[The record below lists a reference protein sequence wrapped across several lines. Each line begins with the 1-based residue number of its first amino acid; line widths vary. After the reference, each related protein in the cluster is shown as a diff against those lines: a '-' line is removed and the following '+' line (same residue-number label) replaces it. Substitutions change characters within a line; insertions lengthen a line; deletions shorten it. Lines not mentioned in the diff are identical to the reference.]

1 MEHDPFVL
9 QRFVDAQNPVYGAV
23 LAELTAGHKQSHWM
37 WFIFSQLAALGRSG
51 TARLHGLADAEHARA
66 DASHAVLG
74 ARLRQSPDSC

>member
-1 MEHDPFVL
+1 MEHDSFGL
-9 QRFVDAQNPVYGAV
+9 QRFVEAQNPVYGAV
-23 LAELTAGHKQSHWM
+23 LAELAAGHKQSHWM
-37 WFIFSQLAALGRSG
+37 FIFPQLAALGRSG